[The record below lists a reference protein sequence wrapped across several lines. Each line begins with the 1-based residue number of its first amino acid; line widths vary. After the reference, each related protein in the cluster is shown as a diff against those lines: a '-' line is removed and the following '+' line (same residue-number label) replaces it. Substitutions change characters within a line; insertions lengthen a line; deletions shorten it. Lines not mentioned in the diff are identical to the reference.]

1 MVKNMVYLIKL
12 RIFKEDNKMAKVKRL
27 KKIMEYEKELKN
39 PNLSDNEKTNIM
51 LKIISLEK
59 NNVSYKW
66 IYVAFVIAW
75 VPFVFMVIS
84 HLAKSK

>member
-1 MVKNMVYLIKL
+1 MT
-12 RIFKEDNKMAKVKRL
+12 EVKRL
-27 KKIMEYEKELKN
+27 KKIMEYEEELKK

-51 LKIISLEK
+51 LEIINLEK

-75 VPFVFMVIS
+75 VPFVFMVIF
-84 HLAKSK
+84 HLAKLK